1 MMHFSSFSRVMVR
14 TAQRR
19 RRAMPGDATGPA
31 AGGRRRAAMGIEVQ
45 PVHGH
50 HCICQR
56 CLRQGVGR

>member
-19 RRAMPGDATGPA
+19 RRPIPGEVTNPPA
-31 AGGRRRAAMGIEVQ
+31 PARRRAAMGIEVQ

-56 CLRQGVGR
+56 CQRDGVGR